1 MSKRVSAT
9 INLSAVSHNIEVVKS
24 KAPNSQILAMVK
36 ADAYGHGAGEIARV
50 VEGEVGGFGVATLE
64 EAAALRDMG
73 ISIPIVLLEGF
84 NFSHELA
91 IAKEY
96 GLELVIHNLDQLSAL
111 LEHGSD
117 GIPRLWLKLD
127 TGMHR
132 LGFSEDEWQAAKLL
146 VEQLDLPIEK
156 IVMTHL
162 ACADELNHPQ
172 TNHQITC
179 FENLT
184 KDLSYPRSIANSAAI
199 LSLPGLH
206 QNWVRPGIML
216 YGVSPFGAKK
226 ESENLKPVMTLNA
239 SVIALK
245 HLKAGEW
252 VGYGATYQCPSD
264 RLIATVSLGY
274 GDGYPRSAPT
284 GTPCYINGVM
294 TELVGRVSMDMLT
307 IDVTDVP
314 DVKLGDQVE
323 LWGEHVHIEKV
334 AACCNTIGY
343 ELLTGLTNRVA
354 FNYVR

>member
-9 INLSAVSHNIEVVKS
+9 INLAAVSHNIEVVKS

-50 VEGEVGGFGVATLE
+50 VEDKVSGFGVATLE

-96 GLELVIHNLDQLSAL
+96 GLELVIHNLDQLSTL
-111 LEHGSD
+111 LNDGCD

-132 LGFSEDEWQAAKLL
+132 LGFSADEWQAARLL
-146 VEQLDLPIEK
+146 LEQLDLPIEK

-172 TNHQITC
+172 TDHQVKS

-184 KDLSYPRSIANSAAI
+184 KDLSYPRSIANSAVI
-199 LSLPGLH
+199 LSLPDLH

-226 ESENLKPVMTLNA
+226 R
-239 SVIALK
+239 I
-245 HLKAGEW
+245 
-252 VGYGATYQCPSD
+252 
-264 RLIATVSLGY
+264 
-274 GDGYPRSAPT
+274 
-284 GTPCYINGVM
+284 
-294 TELVGRVSMDMLT
+294 
-307 IDVTDVP
+307 
-314 DVKLGDQVE
+314 
-323 LWGEHVHIEKV
+323 
-334 AACCNTIGY
+334 
-343 ELLTGLTNRVA
+343 
-354 FNYVR
+354 